1 MMLCISLVLVV
12 TTVFPCAISSVVI
25 PASVVLNGARIL
37 NHGIVTRDNIGT
49 DTAATLQCLTS
60 YDGCC
65 GDSNGFW
72 FYPSGSEVM
81 DSGDSSSEVFYRSRG
96 SGAVYLHH
104 RDGTGGD
111 EDDGIFRCQIPDL
124 DGNSQDLFVGIYS
137 SGTGIISLP
146 FWLSFTLVCG
156 N

>member
-1 MMLCISLVLVV
+1 M
-12 TTVFPCAISSVVI
+12 PSSVVI
-25 PASVVLNGARIL
+25 PTSVVLNGAMIL

-49 DTAATLQCLTS
+49 ATAATLQCLTS

-65 GDSNGFW
+65 DTSNGFW

-81 DSGDSSSEVFYRSRG
+81 DSGDSSSDVFYRSRG

-104 RDGTGGD
+104 KDGTGGD

-124 DGNSQDLFVGIYS
+124 GGNPQDLFVGIYS
-137 SGTGIISLP
+137 SNTGMWQLVSYHR
-146 FWLSFTLVCG
+146 LSDIQHALSVGFFPYE
-156 N
+156 